1 MRNVSLKPVVSTFWV
16 EGRGSRILGNSSA
29 YLSNYNASFTSC
41 CTTKHKKEVLLFVCK
56 DIGLE
61 QGWQTTGTDAKFG
74 TSSEVTRHQWLW
86 VLLLSGAVWQ
96 FNSSQFLVDEKRQI
110 CKKMW
115 KIWNLKT
122 ESRTASEGKN

>member
-74 TSSEVTRHQWLW
+74 TSSEVTRHQ
-86 VLLLSGAVWQ
+86 
-96 FNSSQFLVDEKRQI
+96 
-110 CKKMW
+110 
-115 KIWNLKT
+115 
-122 ESRTASEGKN
+122 